1 MKLLPQGARNSKE
14 GDKMR
19 RFGIAW
25 AAVAMSIG
33 ATGAAAQPARQQ
45 SAEAFARSLYHGV
58 QWRNRL
64 TPDLARLQHAVEAR
78 TQGEVPDYLDADP
91 LCACQDDAGLR
102 VLSVRTAPARGGLVQ
117 ASVHFNYSLAPR
129 EPAQTVRLT
138 LARSGRS
145 WRIQDID
152 FPAGARRVSYRWALQ
167 QNLRPHR

>member
-1 MKLLPQGARNSKE
+1 MNEK
-14 GDKMR
+14 GDFQMR
-19 RFGIAW
+19 LFGTAMIV
-25 AAVAMSIG
+25 AVLAIG
-33 ATGAAAQPARQQ
+33 APGATAQPGRQQ

-78 TQGEVPDYLDADP
+78 TQGEVPEYLDADP